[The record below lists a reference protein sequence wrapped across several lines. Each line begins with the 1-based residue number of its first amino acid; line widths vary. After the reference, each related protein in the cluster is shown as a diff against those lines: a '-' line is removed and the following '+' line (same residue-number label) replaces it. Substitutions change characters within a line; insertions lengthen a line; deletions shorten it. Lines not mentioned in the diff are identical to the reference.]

1 MTQPRAVCIW
11 SAAALVVV
19 LATTNPVYRVL
30 VAAAGV
36 AFLAASG
43 RRGMGWRRL
52 AMGLALMVATGM
64 VLNAVLSHAGD
75 DLLFSLPAAIP
86 VLGGR
91 YTLESLAFGASAGVG
106 IAASILAVAPLSLVL
121 EPSQVAEALPA
132 PLARAGAAVASS
144 LNLVP
149 ALSRS
154 FAAVHEAQR
163 LRGWRPGWR
172 SLPEVATPAL
182 LTAIED
188 SVELAEAMEAR
199 GFGSGR
205 RTSLGGGRWSG
216 GDVAVAVAALL
227 VAAFFLLARPAD
239 WYAYPALTRPPVEP
253 LAVAVCLALFLPA
266 LRWPRWHRSI
276 A

>member
-19 LATTNPVYRVL
+19 LATTNPVYRAL

-36 AFLAASG
+36 AFLAESG

-52 AMGLALMVATGM
+52 ATGLTLMVATGL

-75 DLLFSLPAAIP
+75 DVLFSVPAVLP

-91 YTLESLAFGASAGVG
+91 YTVESLAFGASAGLG
-106 IAASILAVAPLSLVL
+106 IAASVLAVAPLSLVL

-132 PLARAGAAVASS
+132 PFARAGAAVASS

-149 ALSRS
+149 ALSRA

-188 SVELAEAMEAR
+188 SVDLAEAMEAR

-216 GDVAVAVAALL
+216 RDVAVALTALL
-227 VAAFFLLARPAD
+227 AAAFFVLGRPAD
-239 WYAYPALTRPPVEP
+239 WYAYPALTAPPVEP
-253 LAVAVCLALFLPA
+253 LAVAACLALFLPS
-266 LRWPRWHRSI
+266 LQWPPWRRLI